1 VYVPHLP
8 NGTIQEIECCCGLR
22 TQEVVEGL
30 NRPIGVM
37 PMLLTESTEK
47 ASDAGIK
54 WKEAAFFYAEAS
66 LMEMAR
72 NPRLFME

>member
-1 VYVPHLP
+1 
-8 NGTIQEIECCCGLR
+8 
-22 TQEVVEGL
+22 
-30 NRPIGVM
+30 
-37 PMLLTESTEK
+37 MLLTESTEK

>member
-1 VYVPHLP
+1 VYASHLP
-8 NGTIQEIECCCGLR
+8 QGAIKESECCCGLCK
-22 TQEVVEGL
+22 QEVVEGL
-30 NRPIGVM
+30 DRSIDVV